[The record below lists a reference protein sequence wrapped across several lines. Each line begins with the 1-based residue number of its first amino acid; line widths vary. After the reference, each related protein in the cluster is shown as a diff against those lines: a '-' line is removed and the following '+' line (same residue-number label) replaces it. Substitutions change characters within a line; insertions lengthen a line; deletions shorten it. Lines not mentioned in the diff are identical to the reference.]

1 VIDFH
6 SHILPGI
13 DDGSS
18 SEELSCRILEEL
30 KNQGVTEVVFT
41 PHYYGRRHSV
51 EQFLFLR
58 HDAFMRLSAQYT
70 GGLITHLG
78 CECNIAMCAL
88 NDLSELRAVAV
99 EGTRYIL
106 TEMDF
111 GPEWDGTLSDRVQ
124 SLLRL
129 GLRPVIAHV
138 EIYPAVRKH
147 PSLAAELIARGCLL
161 QINCDSIV
169 DGDALAFALIE
180 HGQIHALGSDTH
192 NMTARPPKYAQAAK
206 IFTSRYGVQAFEKIQ
221 KNMAD
226 MLANAEVSASVGA
239 PVKRKLFGK
248 YV

>member
-1 VIDFH
+1 MIDFH

-41 PHYYGRRHSV
+41 PHYYGQRHSV

-58 HDAFMRLSAQYT
+58 QDALTRLSEQYK
-70 GGLITHLG
+70 GDLKTHLG
-78 CECNIAMCAL
+78 CECNIALCAL
-88 NDLSELRAVAV
+88 NDFSELRAVAV

-106 TEMDF
+106 TEMSFDSA
-111 GPEWDGTLSDRVQ
+111 WDGTLSYRVQ
-124 SLLRL
+124 NLLRL

-138 EIYPAVRKH
+138 EIYPAVRKN

-169 DGDALAFALIE
+169 NGDSLAFALIE
-180 HGQIHALGSDTH
+180 HGQMHAIGSDTH
-192 NMTARPPKYAQAAK
+192 NMTARPPHYAEAAK
-206 IFTSRYGVQAFEKIQ
+206 IFTSRYGAEVFEKIQ

-239 PVKRKLFGK
+239 PVRRKLFGK